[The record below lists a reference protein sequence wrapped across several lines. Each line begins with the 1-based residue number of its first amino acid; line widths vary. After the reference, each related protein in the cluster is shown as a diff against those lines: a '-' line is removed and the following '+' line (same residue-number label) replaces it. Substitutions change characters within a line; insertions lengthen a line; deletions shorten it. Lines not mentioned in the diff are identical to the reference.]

1 MDKIDCS
8 HKEII
13 SRVQQANLQQICNP
27 TSGNCVEVAV
37 AISEVFEVDSYY
49 VALEP
54 GQKPTRP
61 AHIAV
66 VKDGTIIDGTGKISE
81 KRMKEYATAGL
92 KREEVKMADWGQA
105 SLSLFENYNGDQCG
119 QKLMDKITRKLKKSE

>member
-1 MDKIDCS
+1 MDKIDLS
-8 HKEII
+8 DEEII
-13 SRVQQANLQQICNP
+13 SRVQQANLQQICDP

-37 AISEVFEVDSYY
+37 GINEVFEVDSYY

-66 VKDGTIIDGTGKISE
+66 VKDGTIIDGTGVISE
-81 KRMKEYATAGL
+81 ERMREYATAGL
-92 KREEVKMADWGQA
+92 KREEVERADWGSA
-105 SLSLFENYNGDQCG
+105 SLSLFENYKNGQG
-119 QKLMDKITRKLKKSE
+119 LIDKITTKLRKLE